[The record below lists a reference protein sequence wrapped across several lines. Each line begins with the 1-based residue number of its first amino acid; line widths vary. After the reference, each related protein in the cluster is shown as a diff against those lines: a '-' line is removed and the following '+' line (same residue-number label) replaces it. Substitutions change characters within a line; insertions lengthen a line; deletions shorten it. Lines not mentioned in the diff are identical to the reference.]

1 MGDQAKNTELI
12 KKSIDDAKSTIDNQ
26 RKDIEDKLENYIIKF
41 EIGQKEM
48 KDTIDKDSKN
58 NLAEIQDEINVIKGD
73 ILGNNNNTNAIAE
86 RISVLHS
93 DLQKL
98 DITQVETAEKIKE
111 VTVLATN
118 IDVYVKSQEEKLR
131 KQKEED
137 SSIIFARLSKLDS
150 DVDELKRNISEVDG
164 KGNNMTLSIEAL
176 TNSFG
181 DKLDDLKTV
190 DDKLDNK
197 IDDLEKMLQQTQEK
211 AKDEVDASI
220 SKNNAAV
227 NEFRSEIENKVQ
239 NITIQ
244 YQDGLDKAL
253 EENNLL
259 KNEISKIRDDA
270 HSKNNDLD
278 DKLNTLINDNKNNSA
293 ELINIK
299 EANFA
304 QQEKVKFVEALSA
317 KVDNLNEERQKSEAL
332 MIERNEELIA
342 KNAATIRDL
351 EKQQNDR
358 LEILEKDN
366 KAGFEKTMEANNN
379 LTIIIDNLKS
389 ESDEL
394 KEAIQDL
401 NELMQEKE
409 EKAKDEMD
417 SSVTKTNIVINEFKT
432 DIENK
437 IQNITIQHQQ
447 KLDKSIAENNG
458 LRREFQNLKDDRT
471 LSDMIEGLKAEN
483 DDIKDGIQNLNLI
496 MQQNE
501 SKAKDEADATLTKS
515 NTIINEFKT
524 DVENKVQ
531 NITIQYQ
538 DNIDKVMQE
547 NIKLTEE
554 IEKMKDDVET
564 LGDVIESVQD
574 RVNKLD
580 INTSGKFEKVLQE
593 INSYTTN
600 IKMVMEAD

>member
-26 RKDIEDKLENYIIKF
+26 KKDMEDKLENYIIKF

-58 NLAEIQDEINVIKGD
+58 KLAEIQDEINVIKGD

-86 RISVLHS
+86 RISILYS

-118 IDVYVKSQEEKLR
+118 IDVYVKSQEEKLE

-164 KGNNMTLSIEAL
+164 KGNNISISVEAL

-181 DKLDDLKTV
+181 DKLNDLKTV
-190 DDKLDNK
+190 DDKLNTK
-197 IDDLEKMLQQTQEK
+197 IDDLEKMLEQNKEK

-220 SKNNAAV
+220 SKSNDAV

-270 HSKNNDLD
+270 NSKSNDLD

-299 EANFA
+299 EAN
-304 QQEKVKFVEALSA
+304 
-317 KVDNLNEERQKSEAL
+317 
-332 MIERNEELIA
+332 
-342 KNAATIRDL
+342 
-351 EKQQNDR
+351 
-358 LEILEKDN
+358 
-366 KAGFEKTMEANNN
+366 
-379 LTIIIDNLKS
+379 
-389 ESDEL
+389 
-394 KEAIQDL
+394 
-401 NELMQEKE
+401 
-409 EKAKDEMD
+409 
-417 SSVTKTNIVINEFKT
+417 
-432 DIENK
+432 
-437 IQNITIQHQQ
+437 
-447 KLDKSIAENNG
+447 
-458 LRREFQNLKDDRT
+458 
-471 LSDMIEGLKAEN
+471 
-483 DDIKDGIQNLNLI
+483 
-496 MQQNE
+496 
-501 SKAKDEADATLTKS
+501 
-515 NTIINEFKT
+515 
-524 DVENKVQ
+524 
-531 NITIQYQ
+531 
-538 DNIDKVMQE
+538 
-547 NIKLTEE
+547 
-554 IEKMKDDVET
+554 
-564 LGDVIESVQD
+564 
-574 RVNKLD
+574 
-580 INTSGKFEKVLQE
+580 
-593 INSYTTN
+593 
-600 IKMVMEAD
+600 

>member
-26 RKDIEDKLENYIIKF
+26 KKDIEDKLENYIIKI
-41 EIGQKEM
+41 ELGQKEM

-98 DITQVETAEKIKE
+98 DITQVEAAEKIKE

-118 IDVYVKSQEEKLR
+118 IDVYVKSQEEKLE

-137 SSIIFARLSKLDS
+137 SSVIYARLSKLDT
-150 DVDELKRNISEVDG
+150 DVDELKRNILEVDG
-164 KGNNMTLSIEAL
+164 KGNNISISVEAM
-176 TNSFG
+176 TNSLG
-181 DKLDDLKTV
+181 DKLNDLKTV
-190 DDKLDNK
+190 DDKLNTK

-253 EENNLL
+253 KENNLL

-270 HSKNNDLD
+270 NNKSNDLD
-278 DKLNTLINDNKNNSA
+278 DKLNGLIEDNKNNTA

-304 QQEKVKFVEALSA
+304 QQEKVKEAMSA
-317 KVDNLNEERQKSEAL
+317 KVDSLNEERQRAEKL
-332 MIERNEELIA
+332 IIERNEELIA
-342 KNAATIRDL
+342 KNTAAIRDL
-351 EKQQNDR
+351 EKHQNDK
-358 LEILEKDN
+358 LDQLEKDS
-366 KAGFEKTMEANNN
+366 KAGFEKTRESNNN
-379 LTIIIDNLKS
+379 MTVIIDNLKL

-409 EKAKDEMD
+409 EKAKDNMEA
-417 SSVTKTNIVINEFKT
+417 SATKNNVVINEFKT

-437 IQNITIQHQQ
+437 T
-447 KLDKSIAENNG
+447 
-458 LRREFQNLKDDRT
+458 
-471 LSDMIEGLKAEN
+471 
-483 DDIKDGIQNLNLI
+483 
-496 MQQNE
+496 
-501 SKAKDEADATLTKS
+501 
-515 NTIINEFKT
+515 
-524 DVENKVQ
+524 
-531 NITIQYQ
+531 
-538 DNIDKVMQE
+538 
-547 NIKLTEE
+547 
-554 IEKMKDDVET
+554 
-564 LGDVIESVQD
+564 
-574 RVNKLD
+574 
-580 INTSGKFEKVLQE
+580 
-593 INSYTTN
+593 
-600 IKMVMEAD
+600 